1 MAYKTP
7 FTKNDIVSLT
17 ISGEVETDRAVKRWY
32 AAGTQFRVLGT
43 TADGYVRCRDESMC
57 RVIVSEEH
65 LELVRAASAASATS
79 DVAGQGGTTAVTEPT
94 EAAA

>member
-65 LELVRAASAASATS
+65 LELVRAASAAS
-79 DVAGQGGTTAVTEPT
+79 DVAGQVGTTAATEPT

>member
-17 ISGEVETDRAVKRWY
+17 VSGEVETDRAVKRWY

-65 LELVRAASAASATS
+65 LELVRAASAAS
-79 DVAGQGGTTAVTEPT
+79 DVAGQVETTAPTAAT